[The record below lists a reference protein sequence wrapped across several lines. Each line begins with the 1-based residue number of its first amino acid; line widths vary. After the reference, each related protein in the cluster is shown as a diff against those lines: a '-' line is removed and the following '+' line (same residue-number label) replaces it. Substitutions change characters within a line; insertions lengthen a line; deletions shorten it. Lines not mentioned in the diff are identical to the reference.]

1 MEEELNIY
9 MALENKLQD
18 YCDDHRLGYML
29 QLDTWPMRM
38 IIWHAGPKGQGPGQM
53 GMEQEACSQQ
63 PPKCTWTM
71 EADEIILAPENGF
84 RLSKKEMDKLTG
96 FIKKL
101 ELAWLRVC
109 FRRNLEEQH
118 ASI

>member
-38 IIWHAGPKGQGPGQM
+38 IIWHAGPKGQCPGQM
-53 GMEQEACSQQ
+53 GVEQEACSQQ
-63 PPKCTWTM
+63 PPKCTWTL

-118 ASI
+118 ANI